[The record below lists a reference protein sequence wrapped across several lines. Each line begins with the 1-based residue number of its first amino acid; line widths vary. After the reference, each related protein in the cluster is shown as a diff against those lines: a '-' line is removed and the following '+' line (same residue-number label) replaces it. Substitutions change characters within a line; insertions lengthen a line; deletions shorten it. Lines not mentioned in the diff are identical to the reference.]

1 MTNQTEQQPI
11 ALGGVTPILRVANL
25 AASIDYY
32 TTKLGFKVNWGFPD
46 EGKSFFASISRGRCN
61 LFLSVG
67 DQGHPGSWVWIDG
80 VDVEALHAEFET
92 AGANIRNP
100 PTNYV
105 WALEMQVEDL
115 DGNILRFGSD
125 PKEGEPEGQWLDMNG
140 DRWIRLPDGTHQKS
154 REQGTGNRD

>member
-1 MTNQTEQQPI
+1 METKTLIE
-11 ALGGVTPILRVANL
+11 LGGVTPILRVANL

-46 EGKSFFASISRGRCN
+46 TGESFFASISRGRCN

-67 DQGHPGSWVWIDG
+67 DQGHPGAWVWIDG
-80 VDVEALHAEFET
+80 NNVEALHEEFK
-92 AGANIRNP
+92 ASGANIRNP
-100 PTNYV
+100 PTNYS

-125 PKEGEPEGQWLDMNG
+125 PKKDEPEGPWLDMYG
-140 DRWIRLPDGTHQKS
+140 DRWIRLPDGTHQK
-154 REQGTGNRD
+154 TGARD

>member
-46 EGKSFFASISRGRCN
+46 TGESFFASISRGRCN

-67 DQGHPGSWVWIDG
+67 DQGHPGAWVWIDG
-80 VDVEALHAEFET
+80 NNV
-92 AGANIRNP
+92 
-100 PTNYV
+100 
-105 WALEMQVEDL
+105 
-115 DGNILRFGSD
+115 
-125 PKEGEPEGQWLDMNG
+125 
-140 DRWIRLPDGTHQKS
+140 
-154 REQGTGNRD
+154 